1 MKKGSCV
8 RLLLLM
14 CVMLLAACGKPGDPG
29 QTESPVPDVE
39 EITLVVTEQTIHQLE
54 DYPNLKKAD
63 LSGSTCYAQIADYAK
78 EHPQVEVIYTIDL
91 GASQPKADVETL
103 TLESFDYDLLLENL
117 RYFPRLRELNLP
129 GMELTF
135 QQLQE
140 LRLTYPELSL
150 RYTVAL
156 LGQEISSEAIEADL
170 SAMTSENVEEAA
182 AALPLLPNLRTVKL
196 SDEEGNSALS
206 VEEVHTLQ
214 ESAPEVMLDYT
225 FDLFGQRI
233 STTDER
239 VEFHSKK
246 IGDSREP
253 ELRQALDIMKGCKYL
268 LLEHCYFSDEVLA
281 QLREDY
287 RDQTKIV
294 WRIYFAKAG
303 SCLTDRT
310 VLRYVYNVTNST
322 VKQLKYCEDVEYID
336 FGHNEILS
344 DWSWVSNMPRLK
356 AIIASGS
363 IIKDL
368 TPFENC
374 KELEFLELSNC
385 GLVTDLSPLSGCD
398 SLKRLNISYTHVED
412 LSPLDKL
419 PLECFVYVKPRASQE
434 ELDRFGEVHPECLT
448 QYEGNEYGTPWRYE
462 ENGDPTPYYAKL
474 QEVFHYPNA
483 TDTTW

>member
-14 CVMLLAACGKPGDPG
+14 CVMLLAACGKPGDPV

-39 EITLVVTEQTIHQLE
+39 EVTLVVTEQTIHQLE

-91 GASQPKADVETL
+91 GASQPNADVETL

-344 DWSWVSNMPRLK
+344 DWSWVANMPRLK
-356 AIIASGS
+356 AIIVSGS
-363 IIKDL
+363 IIRDL

-385 GLVTDLSPLSGCD
+385 GLVTDLSPLSGCE

-474 QEVFHYPNA
+474 QEVFHYPDA

>member
-14 CVMLLAACGKPGDPG
+14 CVMLLAACGKPGDPV

-39 EITLVVTEQTIHQLE
+39 EVTLVVTEQTIHQLE

-91 GASQPKADVETL
+91 GASQPNADVETL

-150 RYTVAL
+150 GYTIAL
-156 LGQEISSEAIEADL
+156 LDQEISSETIEADL
-170 SAMTSENVEEAA
+170 SAMTSEDVEKVA

-206 VEEVHTLQ
+206 VEEVYTLQ

-385 GLVTDLSPLSGCD
+385 GLVTDLSPLSGCE

>member
-91 GASQPKADVETL
+91 GASQPNADVETL
-103 TLESFDYDLLLENL
+103 TLESFDYDLLLEKL

-356 AIIASGS
+356 AIIVSGS

-385 GLVTDLSPLSGCD
+385 GLVTDLSPLSGCE

-474 QEVFHYPNA
+474 QEVFHYPDA

>member
-385 GLVTDLSPLSGCD
+385 GLVTDLSPLSGCE
-398 SLKRLNISYTHVED
+398 SLRRLNISYTHVED

-474 QEVFHYPNA
+474 QEVFHYPDA

>member
-14 CVMLLAACGKPGDPG
+14 CVMLLAACGRPGDPV

-54 DYPNLKKAD
+54 AYPNLKKAD

-78 EHPQVEVIYTIDL
+78 EHPQVEVIYTVDL
-91 GASQPKADVETL
+91 GASEPKADVENL

-150 RYTVAL
+150 GYTIAL
-156 LGQEISSEAIEADL
+156 LDQEISSETIEADL
-170 SAMTSENVEEAA
+170 SAMTSEDVEEVA
-182 AALPLLPNLRTVKL
+182 AALPLLPILRTVKL
-196 SDEEGNSALS
+196 SDEEGNSALT

-214 ESAPEVMLDYT
+214 EAAPEVMLDYA

-233 STTDER
+233 STMDER

-281 QLREDY
+281 QLRDDY

-344 DWSWVSNMPRLK
+344 DWSWVANMPRLK

-385 GLVTDLSPLSGCD
+385 GLLTDLSPLSGCE

>member
-385 GLVTDLSPLSGCD
+385 GLVTDLSPLSGCE

>member
-1 MKKGSCV
+1 MKKGICV

-14 CVMLLAACGKPGDPG
+14 CVMLLAACGKPGDPV

-39 EITLVVTEQTIHQLE
+39 EVTLVVTEQTIHQLE

-91 GASQPKADVETL
+91 GASQPNADVETL
-103 TLESFDYDLLLENL
+103 TLESFDYDLLLEKL

-233 STTDER
+233 STMDER

-474 QEVFHYPNA
+474 QEVFHYPDA

>member
-78 EHPQVEVIYTIDL
+78 EHPQVEVIYTVDL

-117 RYFPRLRELNLP
+117 RFLPFLRELTLP
-129 GMELTF
+129 RLPLTL

-140 LRLTYPELSL
+140 LRQVYPELSL

-253 ELRQALDIMKGCKYL
+253 ELRQSLDIMKGCKYL

-281 QLREDY
+281 QLRDDY

-344 DWSWVSNMPRLK
+344 DWSWVANMPRLK
-356 AIIASGS
+356 AIIVSGS

>member
-63 LSGSTCYAQIADYAK
+63 LSGSTCYAQITDYAK
-78 EHPQVEVIYTIDL
+78 THPQVEVIYTVDL

-253 ELRQALDIMKGCKYL
+253 ELRQSLDIMKGCKYL

-281 QLREDY
+281 QLRDDY

-356 AIIASGS
+356 AIIVSGS

>member
-170 SAMTSENVEEAA
+170 SAMTSENVEKVA

-281 QLREDY
+281 QLRDDY

>member
-385 GLVTDLSPLSGCD
+385 GLVTDLSPLSGCE

-483 TDTTW
+483 TDITW

>member
-39 EITLVVTEQTIHQLE
+39 EVTLVVTEQTIHQLE

-434 ELDRFGEVHPECLT
+434 ELDRFGEVHPECLI

>member
-91 GASQPKADVETL
+91 GASQPNADVETL

-140 LRLTYPELSL
+140 LRHVYPELSL

-385 GLVTDLSPLSGCD
+385 GLVTDLSPLSGCE

-462 ENGDPTPYYAKL
+462 
-474 QEVFHYPNA
+474 
-483 TDTTW
+483 

>member
-1 MKKGSCV
+1 MKKGICV

-54 DYPNLKKAD
+54 AYHNLKKAD

-91 GASQPKADVETL
+91 GASQPNADVETL
-103 TLESFDYDLLLENL
+103 TLESFDYDLLLEKL

-150 RYTVAL
+150 RYPVAL

-233 STTDER
+233 STMDER
-239 VEFHSKK
+239 VEFHSK
-246 IGDSREP
+246 
-253 ELRQALDIMKGCKYL
+253 
-268 LLEHCYFSDEVLA
+268 
-281 QLREDY
+281 
-287 RDQTKIV
+287 
-294 WRIYFAKAG
+294 
-303 SCLTDRT
+303 
-310 VLRYVYNVTNST
+310 
-322 VKQLKYCEDVEYID
+322 
-336 FGHNEILS
+336 
-344 DWSWVSNMPRLK
+344 
-356 AIIASGS
+356 
-363 IIKDL
+363 
-368 TPFENC
+368 
-374 KELEFLELSNC
+374 
-385 GLVTDLSPLSGCD
+385 
-398 SLKRLNISYTHVED
+398 
-412 LSPLDKL
+412 
-419 PLECFVYVKPRASQE
+419 
-434 ELDRFGEVHPECLT
+434 
-448 QYEGNEYGTPWRYE
+448 
-462 ENGDPTPYYAKL
+462 
-474 QEVFHYPNA
+474 
-483 TDTTW
+483 

>member
-14 CVMLLAACGKPGDPG
+14 CVMLLAACGKPGDPV

-39 EITLVVTEQTIHQLE
+39 EVTLVVTEQTIHQLE

-91 GASQPKADVETL
+91 GASQPNADVETL

-150 RYTVAL
+150 GYTIAL
-156 LGQEISSEAIEADL
+156 LDQEISSETIEADL
-170 SAMTSENVEEAA
+170 SAMTSEDVEKVA

-385 GLVTDLSPLSGCD
+385 GLVTDLSPLSGCE

>member
-1 MKKGSCV
+1 MKKGICV

-14 CVMLLAACGKPGDPG
+14 CVMLLAACGKPGDPV

-39 EITLVVTEQTIHQLE
+39 EVTLVVTEQTIHQLE

-91 GASQPKADVETL
+91 GASQPNADVETL
-103 TLESFDYDLLLENL
+103 TLESFDYDLLLEKL

-356 AIIASGS
+356 AIIVSGS

-385 GLVTDLSPLSGCD
+385 GLVTDLSPLSGCE

>member
-91 GASQPKADVETL
+91 GASQPNADVETL

-385 GLVTDLSPLSGCD
+385 GLVTDLSPLSGCE

>member
-1 MKKGSCV
+1 
-8 RLLLLM
+8 
-14 CVMLLAACGKPGDPG
+14 
-29 QTESPVPDVE
+29 
-39 EITLVVTEQTIHQLE
+39 
-54 DYPNLKKAD
+54 
-63 LSGSTCYAQIADYAK
+63 
-78 EHPQVEVIYTIDL
+78 
-91 GASQPKADVETL
+91 
-103 TLESFDYDLLLENL
+103 
-117 RYFPRLRELNLP
+117 
-129 GMELTF
+129 
-135 QQLQE
+135 
-140 LRLTYPELSL
+140 
-150 RYTVAL
+150 
-156 LGQEISSEAIEADL
+156 
-170 SAMTSENVEEAA
+170 
-182 AALPLLPNLRTVKL
+182 
-196 SDEEGNSALS
+196 
-206 VEEVHTLQ
+206 
-214 ESAPEVMLDYT
+214 
-225 FDLFGQRI
+225 
-233 STTDER
+233 
-239 VEFHSKK
+239 
-246 IGDSREP
+246 
-253 ELRQALDIMKGCKYL
+253 MKGCKYL

-385 GLVTDLSPLSGCD
+385 GLVTDLSPLSGCE

>member
-103 TLESFDYDLLLENL
+103 TLESFDYGLLLENL

-385 GLVTDLSPLSGCD
+385 GLVTDLSPLSGCE

-474 QEVFHYPNA
+474 QEVFHYPDA

>member
-14 CVMLLAACGKPGDPG
+14 CVMLLAACGKPGDPV

-39 EITLVVTEQTIHQLE
+39 EVTLVVTEQTIHQLE

-91 GASQPKADVETL
+91 GASQPNADVETL

-385 GLVTDLSPLSGCD
+385 GLVTDLSPLSGCE

-474 QEVFHYPNA
+474 QEVFHYPDA

>member
-1 MKKGSCV
+1 MKKERCI
-8 RLLLLM
+8 RLLLLI
-14 CVMLLAACGKPGDPG
+14 CVMLFAACGKTGEPGR
-29 QTESPVPDVE
+29 TESTAPDVE

-78 EHPQVEVIYTIDL
+78 THPQVEVIYTVNL
-91 GASQPKADVETL
+91 GESQPKADAQTL
-103 TLESFDYDLLLENL
+103 ALESFDYDLLLKNL
-117 RYFPRLRELNLP
+117 RFFPYLRELNLP
-129 GMELTF
+129 RMKLTF
-135 QQLQE
+135 QQLKE
-140 LRLTYPELSL
+140 LQLAYPELSL
-150 RYTVAL
+150 GYTVAL
-156 LGQEISSEAIEADL
+156 LDQEISFETIEADL
-170 SAMTSENVEEAA
+170 SAMTSEDVEEVAA
-182 AALPLLPNLRTVKL
+182 VLPLLPNLQTVKL
-196 SDEEGNSALS
+196 SDEEGNSALT

-214 ESAPEVMLDYT
+214 EAAQELMLDYT

-246 IGDSREP
+246 IGDSKEQ

-268 LLEHCYFSDEVLA
+268 LLEHCYLSDEVLA
-281 QLREDY
+281 QLRDDY

-322 VKQLKYCEDVEYID
+322 VRQLKYCEDVEYID

-344 DWSWVSNMPRLK
+344 DWSWVANMPKLK
-356 AIIASGS
+356 AIIVSGS
-363 IIKDL
+363 IIRDL

-385 GLVTDLSPLSGCD
+385 GLLTDLSPLSGCE

-412 LSPLDKL
+412 LSPLDDL
-419 PLECFVYVKPRASQE
+419 PLECFVYVKPRASEE
-434 ELDRFGEVHPECLT
+434 ELARFREVHPQCLT

-474 QEVFHYPNA
+474 QEVFHYPDA

>member
-54 DYPNLKKAD
+54 AYPNLKKAD

-78 EHPQVEVIYTIDL
+78 EHPQVEVIYTVDL

-281 QLREDY
+281 QLRDDY

-344 DWSWVSNMPRLK
+344 DWSWVANMPRLK

>member
-448 QYEGNEYGTPWRYE
+448 QYAGNEYGTPWRYE

>member
-344 DWSWVSNMPRLK
+344 DWSWVANMPRLK

>member
-14 CVMLLAACGKPGDPG
+14 CVMLLAACGKPGDPV

-170 SAMTSENVEEAA
+170 SAMTSEDVEKVA

-385 GLVTDLSPLSGCD
+385 GLVTDLSPLSGCE

>member
-1 MKKGSCV
+1 MKKGICV

-14 CVMLLAACGKPGDPG
+14 CVMLLAACGKPGDPV

-39 EITLVVTEQTIHQLE
+39 EVTLVVTEQTIHQLE

-91 GASQPKADVETL
+91 GASQPNADVETL
-103 TLESFDYDLLLENL
+103 TLESFDYDLLLEKL

-233 STTDER
+233 STMDER

-356 AIIASGS
+356 AIIVSGS

-474 QEVFHYPNA
+474 QEVFHYPDA

>member
-91 GASQPKADVETL
+91 GASQPNADVETL
-103 TLESFDYDLLLENL
+103 TLESFDYGLLLENL

-233 STTDER
+233 STMDER

-385 GLVTDLSPLSGCD
+385 GLVTDLSPLSGCE

-474 QEVFHYPNA
+474 QEVFHYPDA

>member
-29 QTESPVPDVE
+29 QTESQVPDVE

-103 TLESFDYDLLLENL
+103 TLESFDYGLLLENL

-385 GLVTDLSPLSGCD
+385 GLVTDLSPLSGCE

>member
-14 CVMLLAACGKPGDPG
+14 CVMLLAACGKPGDPV

-39 EITLVVTEQTIHQLE
+39 EVTLVVTEQTIHQLE

-91 GASQPKADVETL
+91 GASQPNADVETL

-344 DWSWVSNMPRLK
+344 DWSWVANMPRLK
-356 AIIASGS
+356 AIIVSGS
-363 IIKDL
+363 IIRDL

-385 GLVTDLSPLSGCD
+385 GLLTDLSPLSGCE

>member
-170 SAMTSENVEEAA
+170 SAMTSEDVEKAA

-385 GLVTDLSPLSGCD
+385 GLVTDRSPLSGCE